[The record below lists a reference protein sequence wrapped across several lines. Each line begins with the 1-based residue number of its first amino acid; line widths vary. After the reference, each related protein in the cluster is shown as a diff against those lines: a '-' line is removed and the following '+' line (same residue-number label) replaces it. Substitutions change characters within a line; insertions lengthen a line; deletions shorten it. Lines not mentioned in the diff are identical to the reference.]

1 MLLRYTERF
10 LRTVKKLPVDI
21 QEDVIKMMDRLQHPA
36 AREPF
41 HVFPLE
47 GRLRGL
53 SALTINFAY
62 HAIVI
67 SSEEGV
73 IFLDVAPRVTEN

>member
-1 MLLRYTERF
+1 MLRYTERF
-10 LRTVKKLPVDI
+10 LRTAKKLPSYI
-21 QEDVIKMMDRLQHPA
+21 QEDLIRVINQIEHPS

-41 HVFPLE
+41 HVYPLE
-47 GRLRGL
+47 GRFRGL
-53 SALTINFAY
+53 SALTVNFAY

-73 IFLDVAPRVTEN
+73 IFLDIAQRMTT